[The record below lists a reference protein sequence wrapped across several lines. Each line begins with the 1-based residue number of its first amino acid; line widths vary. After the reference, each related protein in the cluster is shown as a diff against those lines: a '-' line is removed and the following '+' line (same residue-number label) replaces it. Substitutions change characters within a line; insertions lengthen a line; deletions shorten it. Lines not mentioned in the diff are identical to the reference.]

1 MCRTST
7 LFKCYPSLIGCFTNK
22 LKRLSSTVQCSALF
36 ECLPRPP
43 KKSQRKDLKCFRK
56 VFFAQWSVFV
66 GNDAINF
73 EQSNLG
79 TNYLLL

>member
-22 LKRLSSTVQCSALF
+22 LKRLSSTVHFLNASPAQ
-36 ECLPRPP
+36 

-73 EQSNLG
+73 EQSNFG